1 MKKFLKNLLFIV
13 GLILAFNNA
22 TLVNATSLIDDYS
35 IDKGAL
41 VQPLHYEDARNFKKY
56 NYQILSDWYFAYQ
69 VSPGINTPIGSIV
82 RTYNVFWRDVSY
94 TVEYDVYDRY
104 SGVFIRHVKRTQYT
118 KEEVWRVVY

>member
-1 MKKFLKNLLFIV
+1 MKTQEI
-13 GLILAFNNA
+13 
-22 TLVNATSLIDDYS
+22 S
-35 IDKGAL
+35 
-41 VQPLHYEDARNFKKY
+41 KKY

-104 SGVFIRHVKRTQYT
+104 SGAFIRHVKRTQYT
-118 KEEVWRVVY
+118 KEEDWRVVY

>member
-22 TLVNATSLIDDYS
+22 ILVNATSLIDDYS

-104 SGVFIRHVKRTQYT
+104 SGAFIRHVKRTQYT
-118 KEEVWRVVY
+118 KEEDWRVVY